1 VSSPI
6 DHDQPQPTSWIHPT
20 DGESVAVAENTRG
33 VEGALYHSPLTHA
46 RGDQLLPLNLMP
58 DTYPDLYQRH
68 YAKYAGHEE
77 TVQRPVPPLSC
88 TWGDVV
94 FFSPVDSTRLFE
106 PPCIPR
112 ISNPLRLV

>member
-1 VSSPI
+1 M
-6 DHDQPQPTSWIHPT
+6 
-20 DGESVAVAENTRG
+20 AENTRG